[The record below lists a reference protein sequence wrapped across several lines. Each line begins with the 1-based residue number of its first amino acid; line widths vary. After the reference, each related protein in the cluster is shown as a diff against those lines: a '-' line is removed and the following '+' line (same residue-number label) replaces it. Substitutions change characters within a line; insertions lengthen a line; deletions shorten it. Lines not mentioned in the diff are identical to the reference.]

1 MKNPA
6 HPAYSHVTEQFR
18 QPPSLPPKS
27 AHPDCRLSERFN
39 FHNIATKGGLRA
51 QVCALR
57 RETRAGAVQSPAP
70 SQACISSGRASR
82 NCRRKADDNGS
93 VTGTGLH
100 PSNSRAAVRTR
111 ADRLIGLHFCG
122 GAPLSRNFNRL
133 RQRKKCL
140 WVTFERKYPI
150 FQLVPRLVRSEG
162 SRLCCKFNSLSIW
175 ANNENYIRTNR
186 LDCLAVVPCDLI
198 VSAPGRWPCNHH
210 AGSAT
215 FHRVGPEKPRAA
227 VQLATRDLTVSQRFL
242 KMRATFPQAQ

>member
-6 HPAYSHVTEQFR
+6 HPAYSHITEQFR
-18 QPPSLPPKS
+18 QPPSLPPKL

-57 RETRAGAVQSPAP
+57 RETRAGSVQSPAP

-111 ADRLIGLHFCG
+111 FSGPIDRSTFLRRRGFQL
-122 GAPLSRNFNRL
+122 PRSWLVLSRSGRNWI
-133 RQRKKCL
+133 CS
-140 WVTFERKYPI
+140 I
-150 FQLVPRLVRSEG
+150 RSTDD
-162 SRLCCKFNSLSIW
+162 
-175 ANNENYIRTNR
+175 A
-186 LDCLAVVPCDLI
+186 
-198 VSAPGRWPCNHH
+198 SAR
-210 AGSAT
+210 
-215 FHRVGPEKPRAA
+215 RAC
-227 VQLATRDLTVSQRFL
+227 
-242 KMRATFPQAQ
+242 